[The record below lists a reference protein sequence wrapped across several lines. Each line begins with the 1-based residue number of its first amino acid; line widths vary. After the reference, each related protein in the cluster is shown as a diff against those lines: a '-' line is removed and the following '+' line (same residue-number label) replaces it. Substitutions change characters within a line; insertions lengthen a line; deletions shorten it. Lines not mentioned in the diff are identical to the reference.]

1 MDQVEVSVV
10 TLSNGNRYEIIDK
23 IKYNNENYLFLVNEE
38 NDLDRCIR
46 KQIIENDKE
55 IFKTLTKEE
64 FQNVIALFIKKYGG
78 ENGK

>member
-10 TLSNGNRYEIIDK
+10 TLSNGSRYEIIDK